1 MVVRSTA
8 ARLLVHAR
16 DAQLRRKS
24 LSTDKRKPGEPISD
38 LRLQTL
44 IDIHHQK
51 YVRERGDLNTFDVHA
66 ALVEL
71 QAMRRTLKQWERAS

>member
-1 MVVRSTA
+1 MSNE
-8 ARLLVHAR
+8 
-16 DAQLRRKS
+16 
-24 LSTDKRKPGEPISD
+24 KRKPGQPISD

-44 IDIHHQK
+44 IDMHQQK

-71 QAMRRTLKQWERAS
+71 KALRHSLKSWEKSA